1 MRVRQPFKAVESRL
15 AGLGPLLTTRVAS
28 ERMSRVR
35 QHGTA
40 PEILVRRVVSS
51 FGNRYTIHN
60 RDLPGSPD
68 IANRSKRWVIFVHG
82 CYWHHHASCRRA
94 TVPKSNADFWL
105 AKFAA
110 NRHRDAEAAKALR
123 KQGYA
128 VYTLWECACKS
139 PEAIAGSLKPL
150 CSSKDG
156 E

>member
-1 MRVRQPFKAVESRL
+1 MRDRQPFKAVESRF
-15 AGLGPLLTTRVAS
+15 AGAHSLSTTRVAS

-40 PEILVRRVVSS
+40 PELLVRRVVRS
-51 FGNRYTIHN
+51 FGNRYTIRN
-60 RDLPGSPD
+60 KDLPGSPD

-110 NRHRDAEAAKALR
+110 NRRRDAEVAKALR
-123 KQGYA
+123 SQGYA

-139 PEAIAGSLKPL
+139 QEVIAGSLRPL
-150 CSSKDG
+150 CDV
-156 E
+156 